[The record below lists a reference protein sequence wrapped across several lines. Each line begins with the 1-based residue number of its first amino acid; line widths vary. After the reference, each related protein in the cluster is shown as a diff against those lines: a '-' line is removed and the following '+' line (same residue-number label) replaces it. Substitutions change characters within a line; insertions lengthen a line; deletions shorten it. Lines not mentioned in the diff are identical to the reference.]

1 MTTEIVTYNILF
13 FGSPEGFR
21 TKRAQIALHGDN
33 GIAGYIHFHDQGM
46 AFEADREDEGVVHMQ
61 MPSSMLAP
69 VVDMLRNEEPLYL
82 YFSHGKSFLSTS
94 FEAVGEGE
102 EEAR

>member
-21 TKRAQIALHGDN
+21 GKRAQIALHGES
-33 GIAGYIHFHDQGM
+33 GIAGYIHFHDEGM
-46 AFEADREDEGVVHMQ
+46 TFENDRDVDGVVHMQ
-61 MPSSMLAP
+61 LPSTMLAP

-94 FEAVGEGE
+94 DEAVGEAEG
-102 EEAR
+102 RQH